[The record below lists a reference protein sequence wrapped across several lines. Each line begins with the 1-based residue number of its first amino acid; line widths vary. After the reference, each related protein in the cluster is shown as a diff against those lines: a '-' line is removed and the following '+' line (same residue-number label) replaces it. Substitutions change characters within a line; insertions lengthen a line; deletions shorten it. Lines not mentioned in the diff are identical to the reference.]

1 MTVVDAHQH
10 VWNLDR
16 ARYDWLDA
24 DAGPIF
30 RTFEF
35 EDVQSERQLAG
46 IDATVLVQATDNLAD
61 TKNMRRVAAGNPD
74 VAGIVGW
81 LPLEDTHAAEEALA
95 ELSADTHIVGIRS
108 LIQNQ
113 PDDTWITHA
122 AQDASLGL
130 LAQAGLS
137 FDYVT
142 NSPELLRHVPG
153 ISARHPDLRL
163 VIDHLG
169 KPPIGGTIEQRTRWK
184 ELLQSAAENPN
195 VYAKLSGLYSS
206 VGDMG
211 AWTTESVKPFVDD
224 AVDIFGADRLMFG
237 SDWPIAVLAGGFQRT
252 WMGLRAMTADL
263 SHRERDAIQGGAAID
278 FYRLVVN

>member
-46 IDATVLVQATDNLAD
+46 IDATVLVQAADNLAD
-61 TKNMRRVAAGNPD
+61 TTNMQRVAAGNPD

-195 VYAKLSGLYSS
+195 VYAKLSGLYSC

-263 SHRERDAIQGGAAID
+263 SQRERDAIQGGTAID